1 MQQEKAP
8 SSSQPDKKK
17 LPLSEM
23 GDIEDDIDDTDFIP
37 SVQKAKKP
45 YSVHLLVPRNIT
57 KAVALNSKRWKI
69 SDVATASKSGFNY

>member
-23 GDIEDDIDDTDFIP
+23 GDIENDIDDFIP

-45 YSVHLLVPRNIT
+45 YSVPLLVPRNIT